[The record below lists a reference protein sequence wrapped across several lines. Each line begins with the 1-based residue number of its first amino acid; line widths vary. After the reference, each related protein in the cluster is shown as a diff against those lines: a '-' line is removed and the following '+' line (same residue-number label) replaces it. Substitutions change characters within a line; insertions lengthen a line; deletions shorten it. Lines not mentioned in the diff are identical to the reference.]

1 MFWRV
6 PELSLYLL
14 GGPRCSGGLLC
25 RVSWRQG
32 EADGNALVWV
42 ERIIMSLL
50 CCLKFP
56 ELLWK
61 ADKDCIVF
69 TCFCMFLES
78 MFVEALLSSWQK
90 SVLPTVHP
98 ENAPPLKKADSQ
110 CCIPGSGPG
119 IQGKARPCPWHSCGL
134 LRLIDHWSERVML
147 YLLWNILNVLISK
160 CITHVLCISSL
171 VQNLSTTFV
180 GPIVEL

>member
-1 MFWRV
+1 M

-32 EADGNALVWV
+32 EGDGDALVWV

-61 ADKDCIVF
+61 ADKDCTVF
-69 TCFCMFLES
+69 TRFCMFLEN

-90 SVLPTVHP
+90 SVLTTVHQ
-98 ENAPPLKKADSQ
+98 ENTPPLKKSDSQ

-119 IQGKARPCPWHSCGL
+119 IQGKARPCLWHSYGL
-134 LRLIDHWSERVML
+134 LRLIDSWSERVML
-147 YLLWNILNVLISK
+147 YLLWNMLNVFISK
-160 CITHVLCISSL
+160 CISHVSR
-171 VQNLSTTFV
+171 F
-180 GPIVEL
+180 